1 MSKAFPRRRIAVPL
15 AALMLAGCATEVP
28 QVLTSPLV
36 PKTFTAPIPDS
47 AQIWPQADWWKTFGN
62 PELSDLIAKAQ
73 SGNQDLAA
81 AAARVMEAQAQKTI
95 QRSALFPQFDLDG
108 QGERAGGST
117 TLAAN
122 SGTGVPTTVTSA
134 GNTFGLSLGASY
146 ELDFW
151 GLARDNLRSAEE
163 TLKSARYAKEVVALT
178 VTSNAADN
186 YFAVLALRKR
196 ISILGE
202 NIAAINDILRV
213 IKLKVSTGSSSHL
226 DLAQEQAQLE
236 AVETQL
242 PALQEQ
248 EREGRYALA
257 VLLGQSPEEFD
268 VTTRDLEAIEAPV
281 VGPGLPFE
289 LLLRR
294 PDVAQAEA
302 NLAAAHANVDA
313 ARAAFLPQISL
324 TGEGGFASAAA
335 GILLHSSNFGWE
347 YGANLLQTVF
357 DGGRLIGQKRLTDAT
372 QNELIANYRSAVLNA
387 MSDVETSLGQVA
399 SDRTQEEHLTREVAA
414 AREAFRI
421 SELQYR
427 QGSTDL
433 LTVLQTQQTLFG
445 AEDQLAQMTE
455 ARLQA
460 VVRLYQALGG
470 GWVENP
476 KDQTQTTTV
485 GSPAPPSAAP
495 HNFPPLL

>member
-1 MSKAFPRRRIAVPL
+1 
-15 AALMLAGCATEVP
+15 
-28 QVLTSPLV
+28 
-36 PKTFTAPIPDS
+36 
-47 AQIWPQADWWKTFGN
+47 
-62 PELSDLIAKAQ
+62 
-73 SGNQDLAA
+73 
-81 AAARVMEAQAQKTI
+81 
-95 QRSALFPQFDLDG
+95 
-108 QGERAGGST
+108 
-117 TLAAN
+117 
-122 SGTGVPTTVTSA
+122 
-134 GNTFGLSLGASY
+134 
-146 ELDFW
+146 
-151 GLARDNLRSAEE
+151 
-163 TLKSARYAKEVVALT
+163 
-178 VTSNAADN
+178 
-186 YFAVLALRKR
+186 
-196 ISILGE
+196 
-202 NIAAINDILRV
+202 
-213 IKLKVSTGSSSHL
+213 
-226 DLAQEQAQLE
+226 
-236 AVETQL
+236 
-242 PALQEQ
+242 LQEQ

-257 VLLGQSPEEFD
+257 LLLGQSPEEFD
-268 VTTRDLEAIEAPV
+268 VATRDLDAIEAPV

-399 SDRTQEEHLTREVAA
+399 SDRTQEDHLTREVAA